1 MGETLKQQ
9 RRVRDEGLLLVNL
22 CSEGKNFHS
31 VEYDGTSKVSPG

>member
-9 RRVRDEGLLLVNL
+9 RRVMDEGLLLVNF